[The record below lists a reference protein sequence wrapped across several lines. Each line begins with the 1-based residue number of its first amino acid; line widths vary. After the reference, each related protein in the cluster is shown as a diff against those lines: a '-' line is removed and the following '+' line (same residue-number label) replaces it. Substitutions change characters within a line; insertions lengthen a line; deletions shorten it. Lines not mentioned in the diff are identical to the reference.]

1 MICYLSRNYRG
12 INNAGNKAKT
22 DIEQIME
29 AQGFRNVGL
38 KQTRYTNVIVAFC
51 FTLFGVLKSFFC
63 LRKGDVLVL
72 QYPLKKYYALVCNI
86 AHLRGCKVITLIHDL
101 GSFRRKKLAISQE
114 IIRLN
119 HSDCIIV
126 HSESMKNWL
135 LENGIKA
142 KLQIL
147 EIFDYLSE
155 TQSSADDALA
165 EPPYR
170 VLFVGG
176 LSSKNND
183 FLYKLGNS
191 TPRSYKLVLYGGGF
205 EPDKLQQ
212 GHVDY
217 KGFLSSDQ
225 LIESARGEYGI
236 VWYGSSLE
244 GGCGVLGEYLQ
255 YNAPHKMSLYIR
267 CGLPVIIWE
276 KAALAP
282 FVKKNTIGICV
293 ASLAELQGILSQI
306 DANQYMEMK
315 NNVLNI
321 SKKLSQGYYCL
332 KAMQQACADLGVKM
346 R

>member
-29 AQGFRNVGL
+29 SHGYRNIGL
-38 KQTRYTNVIVAFC
+38 KQTRYENVVTAFC
-51 FTLFGVLKSFFC
+51 FTLLGVIKSIFS

-72 QYPLKKYYALVCNI
+72 QYPLKKYYAFVCNI

-101 GSFRRKKLAISQE
+101 GSFRRKKLTIPQE
-114 IIRLN
+114 ISRLN

-142 KLQIL
+142 KLQVL

-155 TQSSADDALA
+155 KQSSAANDL
-165 EPPYR
+165 PQSPCR
-170 VLFVGG
+170 ILFVGA
-176 LSSKNND
+176 LSSYHND

-191 TPRSYKLVLYGGGF
+191 IPRSYEMVLYGSGF
-205 EPDKLQQ
+205 EPERLHQ
-212 GHVDY
+212 GKVDY
-217 KGFLSSDQ
+217 KGFVSSDD
-225 LIESARGEYGI
+225 LIATAKGEYGV

-244 GGCGVLGEYLQ
+244 GGSGALGEYLQ

-276 KAALAP
+276 KAGLAS
-282 FVKKNTIGICV
+282 FVKKNNIGVCV
-293 ASLAELQGILSQI
+293 SSLAELEDILPQI
-306 DANQYMEMK
+306 NQEQYLEMK
-315 NNVLNI
+315 KNVLKIGERLSNGFYC
-321 SKKLSQGYYCL
+321 SK
-332 KAMQQACADLGVKM
+332 AIQQAYSDLESK
-346 R
+346 

>member
-1 MICYLSRNYRG
+1 MICYLSRKYRG
-12 INNAGNKAKT
+12 VNNAGNKAKT

-29 AQGFRNVGL
+29 SQGFRNVGL
-38 KQTRYTNVIVAFC
+38 KQTRYTNVILAFC
-51 FTLFGVLKSFFC
+51 FTLFGVLKSFFSLC
-63 LRKGDVLVL
+63 KGDVLVL
-72 QYPLKKYYALVCNI
+72 QYPLKKYYVFVCNI

-101 GSFRRKKLAISQE
+101 GSFRRKKLTVSQE

-155 TQSSADDALA
+155 AQSLADDALA
-165 EPPYR
+165 QSPCR

-183 FLYKLGNS
+183 FLYQLGN
-191 TPRSYKLVLYGGGF
+191 TPRSYELVLYGSGF

-212 GHVDY
+212 GNVDY
-217 KGFLSSDQ
+217 KGFVSSDQ
-225 LIESARGEYGI
+225 LIASARGEYGV

-244 GGCGVLGEYLQ
+244 GGCGALGEYLQ

-276 KAALAP
+276 KAALAS
-282 FVKKNTIGICV
+282 FVRKNNVGICV
-293 ASLAELQGILSQI
+293 ASLAELEGILSQI
-306 DANQYMEMK
+306 DANQYVEMK
-315 NNVLNI
+315 KNVLNI
-321 SKKLSQGYYCL
+321 SERLSRGYYCL
-332 KAMQQACADLGVKM
+332 KAMRQACADLGVKM

>member
-12 INNAGNKAKT
+12 VNNAGNKAKT

-29 AQGFRNVGL
+29 SHGFRNVGL

-51 FTLFGVLKSFFC
+51 FTLFGVLKSFFS

-72 QYPLKKYYALVCNI
+72 QYPLKKYYAFVCNM

-101 GSFRRKKLAISQE
+101 GSFRRKKLTIPQE
-114 IIRLN
+114 IARLN

-126 HSESMKNWL
+126 HNESMKNWL

-155 TQSSADDALA
+155 TQSSADDVL
-165 EPPYR
+165 PQSPCR
-170 VLFVGG
+170 ILFVGG
-176 LSSKNND
+176 LSSKNNE
-183 FLYKLGNS
+183 FLYKLDDV
-191 TPRSYKLVLYGGGF
+191 PHSYELVLYGSGF
-205 EPDKLQQ
+205 EPERIHQSK
-212 GHVDY
+212 VDC
-217 KGFLSSDQ
+217 KGFVTSDQ
-225 LIESARGEYGI
+225 LIASARGEYGV
-236 VWYGSSLE
+236 VWYGSSLD

-276 KAALAP
+276 KAGLAS
-282 FVKKNTIGICV
+282 FVKKHNIGICV
-293 ASLAELQGILSQI
+293 ASLAELEDILSQI

-315 NNVLNI
+315 KNVLNI
-321 SKKLSQGYYCL
+321 SRKLSHGFYCL

-346 R
+346 G